1 MRKVFFAFFIIYFAL
16 LTASLSDYESEF
28 GFPMDKPRHG
38 RYYFQRE
45 LLSIEQDPQIMTYQ
59 PVAKEQMAAALPV
72 PENATELDNF
82 SLSDTTLVLNTAAL
96 NDLDLFS
103 NLKMDTSIGDDRMI
117 TPLEDNNQFKPAQ
130 PADYNL
136 YIQMQIPE
144 LTPKSLNQIDFVPVT
159 SSSQQELRSINTK
172 IQNLAYQIDNI
183 YNNENMVIPQYGSI
197 EFVITIDASGIIDV
211 GYNTTTGKGFSQGFI
226 NKSIDA
232 VKRWQITA
240 PFKIQYTLSRN
251 YLQRP

>member
-1 MRKVFFAFFIIYFAL
+1 MRKIFFAFFILYFAL
-16 LTASLSDYESEF
+16 LTASLSDYQSEF

-38 RYYFQRE
+38 KYYFQRE

-59 PVAKEQMAAALPV
+59 PVAKEEMALALPA
-72 PENATELDNF
+72 PETSTELDNF
-82 SLSDTTLVLNTAAL
+82 LLSDTTLVLNTAAL

-136 YIQMQIPE
+136 YIQMQIPD
-144 LTPKSLNQIDFVPVT
+144 LITKQQNQIDFIPVT
-159 SSSQQELRSINTK
+159 NRSQQELQSIDTQ
-172 IQNLAYQIDNI
+172 IQSLFYQIDNV

-197 EFVITIDASGIIDV
+197 DFNITIDSQGIIEV
-211 GYNTTTGKGFSQGFI
+211 NYNITTGNFSQGFI
-226 NKSIDA
+226 TKSIDTI
-232 VKRWQITA
+232 KRWQITS
-240 PFKIQYTLSRN
+240 PVKIQYSLSRN

>member
-1 MRKVFFAFFIIYFAL
+1 MRKIFFAFFILYFAL
-16 LTASLSDYESEF
+16 LTASLSDYQSEF

-38 RYYFQRE
+38 KYYFQRE
-45 LLSIEQDPQIMTYQ
+45 LFSIEQDPQIMTYQ
-59 PVAKEQMAAALPV
+59 PVAKEEMALALPA
-72 PENATELDNF
+72 PETSTELDNF
-82 SLSDTTLVLNTAAL
+82 LLSDTTLVLNTAAL

-136 YIQMQIPE
+136 YIQMQIPD
-144 LTPKSLNQIDFVPVT
+144 LITKQQNQIDFIPVT
-159 SSSQQELRSINTK
+159 SRSQQELQSIDTQ
-172 IQNLAYQIDNI
+172 IQSLFYQIDNV

-197 EFVITIDASGIIDV
+197 DFNITIDSQGFIEV
-211 GYNTTTGKGFSQGFI
+211 NYNITTGNFSQGFI
-226 NKSIDA
+226 TKSIDA
-232 VKRWQITA
+232 IKRWQITS
-240 PFKIQYTLSRN
+240 PVKIQYSLSRN

>member
-1 MRKVFFAFFIIYFAL
+1 MRKIFFAFFILYFAL
-16 LTASLSDYESEF
+16 LTASLSDYQSEF

-38 RYYFQRE
+38 KYYFQRE
-45 LLSIEQDPQIMTYQ
+45 LFSIEQDPQIMTYQ
-59 PVAKEQMAAALPV
+59 PVAKEEMALALPA
-72 PENATELDNF
+72 PETSTELDNF
-82 SLSDTTLVLNTAAL
+82 LLSDTTLVLNTAAL

-136 YIQMQIPE
+136 YIQMQIPD
-144 LTPKSLNQIDFVPVT
+144 LITKQQNQIDFIPVT
-159 SSSQQELRSINTK
+159 SRSQQELQSIDTQ
-172 IQNLAYQIDNI
+172 IQSLFYQIDNV

-197 EFVITIDASGIIDV
+197 DFNITIDSQGIIEV
-211 GYNTTTGKGFSQGFI
+211 NYNITTGNFSQGFI
-226 NKSIDA
+226 TKSIDA
-232 VKRWQITA
+232 IKRWQITS
-240 PFKIQYTLSRN
+240 PVKIQYSLSRN

>member
-1 MRKVFFAFFIIYFAL
+1 MRKIFFAFFILYFAL
-16 LTASLSDYESEF
+16 LTASLSDYQSEF

-38 RYYFQRE
+38 RYHFQRE

-59 PVAKEQMAAALPV
+59 PVTKEQMALGV
-72 PENATELDNF
+72 PAPETSTELDNF

-117 TPLEDNNQFKPAQ
+117 TSLEDNMQYKPAQ

-136 YIQMQIPE
+136 YIQMPIPD
-144 LTPKSLNQIDFVPVT
+144 LIPKQQNQIEFIPVT
-159 SSSQQELRSINTK
+159 SRSQQELQSIDTQ
-172 IQNLAYQIDNI
+172 IQSLFYQIDNI

-197 EFVITIDASGIIDV
+197 DFNITIDSQGIIEV
-211 GYNTTTGKGFSQGFI
+211 NYKITAGNFSRGFI
-226 NKSIDA
+226 TTSIDTI
-232 VKRWQITA
+232 KRWQITS
-240 PFKIQYTLSRN
+240 PVKIQYSLSRN

>member
-1 MRKVFFAFFIIYFAL
+1 MRKIFFAFFILYFAL
-16 LTASLSDYESEF
+16 LTASLSDYQSEF

-38 RYYFQRE
+38 KYYFQRE
-45 LLSIEQDPQIMTYQ
+45 LFSIEQDPQIMTYQ
-59 PVAKEQMAAALPV
+59 PVAKEEMALALPA
-72 PENATELDNF
+72 PETSTELDNF
-82 SLSDTTLVLNTAAL
+82 LLSDTTLVLNTAAL

-136 YIQMQIPE
+136 YIQMQIPD
-144 LTPKSLNQIDFVPVT
+144 LITKQQNQIDFIPVT
-159 SSSQQELRSINTK
+159 SRSQQELQSIDTQ
-172 IQNLAYQIDNI
+172 IQSLFYQIDNV

-197 EFVITIDASGIIDV
+197 DFNITIDSQGIIEV
-211 GYNTTTGKGFSQGFI
+211 NYNITTGNFSQGFI
-226 NKSIDA
+226 TKSIDTI
-232 VKRWQITA
+232 KRWQITS
-240 PFKIQYTLSRN
+240 PVKIQYSLSRN